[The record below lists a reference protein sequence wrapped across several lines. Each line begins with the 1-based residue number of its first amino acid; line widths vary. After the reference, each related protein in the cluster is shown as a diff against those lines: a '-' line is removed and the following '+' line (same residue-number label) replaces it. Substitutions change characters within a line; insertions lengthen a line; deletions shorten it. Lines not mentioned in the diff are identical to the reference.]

1 MLNDLIKVAR
11 RLDSFG
17 LTKEARLLRS
27 IIKSASEDVSPKA
40 HHVGL
45 IARNRAQ
52 DEGRPFHTWDAEYD
66 AAVEAYREANP
77 EYFDEPDLSGEGK
90 FSDDAWDDG
99 STEPYHFKNTEGD
112 EERKAKKE
120 REWNLMLY
128 GKENPTPDE
137 IANREEERN
146 NMNYFGTPEGH
157 SAVRYN
163 PHTGEYTGGRRGRS

>member
-1 MLNDLIKVAR
+1 MLNNLIKVAR

-45 IARNRAQ
+45 MARNRAQ

-112 EERKAKKE
+112 EERKAKEE

-128 GKENPTPDE
+128 GEEDPTPDK
-137 IANREEERN
+137 IAKREEERHN
-146 NMNYFGTPEGH
+146 VSYYGTPEGH

-163 PHTGEYTGGRRGRS
+163 PHTGKYTNVWYTK